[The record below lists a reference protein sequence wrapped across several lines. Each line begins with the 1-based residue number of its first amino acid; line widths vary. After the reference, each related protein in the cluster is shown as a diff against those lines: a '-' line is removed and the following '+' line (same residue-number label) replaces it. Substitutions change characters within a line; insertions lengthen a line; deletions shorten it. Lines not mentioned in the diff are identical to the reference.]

1 MLKRCRN
8 WICTILI
15 YSIGFMMT
23 ANIAYGSEPTN
34 NLKVRMID
42 TRAIAFAK
50 PFYQAVVNGMVGINN
65 MHPQSTELKTIGTS
79 VDGNPIMAIKI
90 GKGAERVLVLGG
102 AHGRE
107 ALTSVLILNQI
118 EDLVFA
124 YEGDEEIQTGTS
136 VEPNVGTE
144 IFRRYRDLGYSPQ
157 KVLDD
162 VSIWFVPLL
171 NPDGAELAMNGTVH
185 IKNKSKLS
193 VIKKDQKLSA
203 WKANLNGVDL
213 NRNYDLAAPRSGQS
227 PGYSEYAGPYPY
239 SEPETQAIM
248 NFTRT
253 ENFSGVLNYHSR
265 GEIVYYEEDFYSM
278 ASKLLSVTGYSPYG
292 RNEKSTVPTYDR
304 WYYNEFKRPV
314 FTIEVGNG
322 ATGGPV
328 PYEQY
333 GNIWNQNWRLPI
345 ILARELQKMQMA
357 EVFYDGVKVN
367 FVKEPIRTF
376 TGQVMVPVRN
386 ILETLGAFVS
396 WNAETK
402 TVSAVAKEKTIV
414 LDTQAKI
421 MMKDGEG
428 VSQPVEILI
437 RGGCTYAPLRPIA
450 ESMGV
455 NVEWDNYTQTAY
467 MHKM

>member
-1 MLKRCRN
+1 
-8 WICTILI
+8 
-15 YSIGFMMT
+15 
-23 ANIAYGSEPTN
+23 
-34 NLKVRMID
+34 
-42 TRAIAFAK
+42 
-50 PFYQAVVNGMVGINN
+50 

-79 VDGNPIMAIKI
+79 VDGNPIMAIKV
-90 GKGAERVLVLGG
+90 GKGAEHVLVLGG

-136 VEPNVGTE
+136 IESNVGTE
-144 IFRRYRDLGYSPQ
+144 IFSRYRDFGYSPK

-193 VIKKDQKLSA
+193 VIKKGQNLSA

-227 PGYSEYAGPYPY
+227 PGYSEYAGPSPY

-278 ASKLLSVTGYSPYG
+278 ATKFLSVTGYIPYG

-322 ATGGPV
+322 AIGGPV
-328 PYEQY
+328 SYEQY
-333 GNIWNQNWRLPI
+333 GNIWNQNWTLPI

-357 EVFYDGVKVN
+357 EVFCDGVKVN
-367 FVKEPIRTF
+367 FVKEPIRTS
-376 TGQVMVPVRN
+376 TGQVMVPVRD

-402 TVSAVAKEKTIV
+402 TVSAVGKEKTIV
-414 LDTQAKI
+414 LDTRAKTMI
-421 MMKDGEG
+421 KDGEG

-437 RGGCTYAPLRPIA
+437 KGGCTYAPLRPIA
-450 ESMGV
+450 ESLGV

-467 MHKM
+467 MRKM